1 MNARRPPKLT
11 KRLGNAS
18 GVPLSSAQ
26 TDTVLLYKGGQPQAI
41 LSPAWGAG
49 GTWDRHK
56 IFGGL
61 VELPPVV
68 DARMVFQVA
77 PGAPR
82 ARLLVACKMHGD
94 SYVALFIGLCSLHED
109 SAHTWIH
116 CQKMLKRC
124 QRFAGVPLKFF
135 NWTCRGPSMKPS
147 PKVRFHS
154 LWPCQL
160 RSDQPWSSPQLGWH
174 TRVLARPVM
183 VLTARLSL
191 VDFARFA
198 GSCYTIGN
206 FGGNLSFGCLP
217 FFGLSATYFQF

>member
-1 MNARRPPKLT
+1 MREWSFRWRRARRERVSWLHA
-11 KRLGNAS
+11 RYRAS
-18 GVPLSSAQ
+18 LMLRSLSG
-26 TDTVLLYKGGQPQAI
+26 Y
-41 LSPAWGAG
+41 
-49 GTWDRHK
+49 
-56 IFGGL
+56 
-61 VELPPVV
+61 
-68 DARMVFQVA
+68 
-77 PGAPR
+77 
-82 ARLLVACKMHGD
+82 
-94 SYVALFIGLCSLHED
+94 ALCIAD

-116 CQKMLKRC
+116 CQKMLK
-124 QRFAGVPLKFF
+124 GVNF
-135 NWTCRGPSMKPS
+135 NWTCRGPSLKPS

-160 RSDQPWSSPQLGWH
+160 RSDQPWSSSQLGWH

-191 VDFARFA
+191 VDFALSV

>member
-1 MNARRPPKLT
+1 MQGVPSQAHKT
-11 KRLGNAS
+11 FGNAS

-61 VELPPVV
+61 VELPPV

-82 ARLLVACKMHGD
+82 ARLLVACKIQGV
-94 SYVALFIGLCSLHED
+94 SYVALFIGLCSLHCRLCAYMD
-109 SAHTWIH
+109 TLS
-116 CQKMLKRC
+116 KDVKRC
-124 QRFAGVPLKFF
+124 QRFAGVPLQFF
-135 NWTCRGPSMKPS
+135 NWTCRGPSLKPS

-160 RSDQPWSSPQLGWH
+160 RSDQPWSSSQLGRH

-191 VDFARFA
+191 VDFALSV